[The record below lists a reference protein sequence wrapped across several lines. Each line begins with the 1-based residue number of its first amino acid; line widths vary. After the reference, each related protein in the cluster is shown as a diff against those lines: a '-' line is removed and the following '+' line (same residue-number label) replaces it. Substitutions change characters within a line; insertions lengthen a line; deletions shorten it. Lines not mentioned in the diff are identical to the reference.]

1 MNLQNIICVCVLI
14 YFILRE
20 SHQKFKNT
28 IINAKFG
35 GTTEANKRILAQLPV
50 AAQSFTSTP
59 YLDTSL
65 FSYDEKWVSP
75 MERPKVVGEYPIR
88 YKKNF

>member
-1 MNLQNIICVCVLI
+1 MYLIHLI
-14 YFILRE
+14 YIYLISRE

-35 GTTEANKRILAQLPV
+35 GTMEANKRILAQLPV
-50 AAQSFTSTP
+50 AAQSFTSSP
-59 YLDTSL
+59 FLDTSL
-65 FSYDEKWVSP
+65 YSYDEKWVSP

-88 YKKNF
+88 